1 MIGQFLYALVP
12 TGVLLLI
19 GRRIDVAENEAAARR
34 AFLFLLGGVIV
45 LLAAALLVPG
55 QACCPQADQLMALAA
70 TAMIPV
76 LLLQWQKVR
85 RQHTNSLLVG
95 GAALIALLLLLF
107 ALSRPRFGPVPVV
120 VVTGSLV
127 TLLMWN
133 AARWQGRGRV
143 LMLGLI
149 GLLLS
154 LVIVRLY
161 IPNSLF
167 YAWPEPA
174 QFGLLL
180 VSLIVWPLVVPILLG
195 MIALHLITNRP
206 YRIERIA
213 AGLLA
218 AALIVAL
225 FITQFGEVW
234 LLDIANDDLGVIF
247 VTLLPLLGAAIMTLL
262 LIWSGRWRALAVFAL
277 LLGLTITLVNKVQH
291 ADSSP
296 SEIAA
301 ARAAQIDTAI
311 QAYYQDNGTYPDDLL
326 ALTPRYLLTLP
337 NVVLFSRQT
346 WCYESGSD
354 YYRFGYV
361 HRPAFNAPNDYI
373 TIKVAGEVGD
383 LPGETWDCD
392 AQWAAYHEKYAPLS
406 R

>member
-1 MIGQFLYALVP
+1 MIAQFLYALVP

-19 GRRIDVAENEAAARR
+19 GRRIDMAASETAARR
-34 AFLFLLGGVIV
+34 AFLFLLGGVIL

-55 QACCPQADQLMALAA
+55 QAWGPQADQLIALAA

-76 LLLQWQKVR
+76 LLLQWQKTRR
-85 RQHTNSLLVG
+85 RQTTLLLIG
-95 GAALIALLLLLF
+95 GAALIVLLLLLF

-120 VVTGSLV
+120 IVAGGLF

-133 AARWQGRGRV
+133 AGRWQGRGRA
-143 LMLGLI
+143 LILALI
-149 GLLLS
+149 GLLLC
-154 LVIVRLY
+154 LVIVKLY

-174 QFGLLL
+174 QFALLL
-180 VSLIVWPLVVPILLG
+180 VSLIIWPLVVPILLG
-195 MIALHLITNRP
+195 MIALHLIAARP

-213 AGLLA
+213 AGLAA
-218 AALIVAL
+218 AALILTL

-247 VTLLPLLGAAIMTLL
+247 VTLLPLLGGGIMTLL
-262 LIWSGRWRALAVFAL
+262 LIWSGRWRGLAVYVL
-277 LLGLTITLVNKVQH
+277 LLSMTVVLGNKVQS
-291 ADSSP
+291 ADTSP
-296 SEIAA
+296 TEVAA
-301 ARAAQIDTAI
+301 ARAAQIDSAI

-337 NVVLFSRQT
+337 NAILFSKQN
-346 WCYESGSD
+346 WCYEGGSD
-354 YYRFGYV
+354 YYRFGYIY
-361 HRPAFNAPNDYI
+361 RPTYNAPDDYI
-373 TIKVAGEVGD
+373 TIKMAGEAGNF
-383 LPGETWDCD
+383 PSETWACD
-392 AQWAAYHEKYAPLS
+392 AQLAAYHAVYAPLS